1 MSGSTRSLIGLVG
14 ALALVA
20 AVTAWAGEKT
30 LTASDTPRYDARAE
44 YVVKAT
50 VAGIKTHPSVMG
62 YQDMHVVLTTT
73 VGDMEVHLGPVS
85 YLAKRG
91 FELKPGDEVVV
102 TGCKTTWEGHPVIV
116 ARNLKAGD
124 RSITLRSLNGKPA
137 WPKNL
142 VS

>member
-1 MSGSTRSLIGLVG
+1 MSGSTRGLLGLVG

-20 AVTAWAGEKT
+20 AVTAWAGEKIS
-30 LTASDTPRYDARAE
+30 TASDTPPYDARAE

-50 VAGIKTHPSVMG
+50 VAGIKTHQSVMG
-62 YQDMHVVLTTT
+62 YEDMHVILTTT
-73 VGDMEVHLGPVS
+73 VGDMEAHLGPVG

-91 FELKPGDEVVV
+91 FELRPGDEIVV
-102 TGCKTTWEGHPVIV
+102 TGCKTTWEDHPVIV
-116 ARNLKAGD
+116 ARSLKVGSRSLTLRNLK
-124 RSITLRSLNGKPA
+124 GKPV

>member
-1 MSGSTRSLIGLVG
+1 MSGSRASLVALVG
-14 ALALVA
+14 TLAVVA
-20 AVTAWAGEKT
+20 AVTTSAGEKKP
-30 LTASDTPRYDARAE
+30 TASDTPRYDARAE

-50 VAGIKTHPSVMG
+50 VAGIKTHESVMG
-62 YQDMHVVLTTT
+62 YQDMHVILTTT

-102 TGCKTTWEGHPVIV
+102 TGCKTTWEDHPVIV
-116 ARNLKAGD
+116 ARNLKAGN
-124 RSITLRSLNGKPA
+124 RSITLRNTNGKPA